1 MGNTITIKHGSRV
14 PTSSSLKPYE
24 LGYDENGKCL
34 YIGNPNTNSAP
45 IKISSAG
52 DFLPLSG
59 GTLSGVVNS
68 SHNINLYNTN
78 AYVSLGAASNSSK
91 CYVQT
96 YNPVDNGVDDDNLKA
111 GFGFGWSNSM
121 LIDKYGNVTIKGVQI
136 APVTYV
142 SSKPASPVAGV
153 IYAIPI

>member
-1 MGNTITIKHGSRV
+1 MGNTITIKHGSSK
-14 PTSSSLKPYE
+14 PESLNPYE
-24 LGYDENGKCL
+24 LGYDESGNGTL
-34 YIGNPNTNSAP
+34 YIGNKNNIP
-45 IKISSAG
+45 IKIG
-52 DFLPLSG
+52 EGRDFLPLSG
-59 GTLSGVVNS
+59 GTLSGTVNS

-78 AYVSLGAASNSSK
+78 AYVSLGTAANSSK
-91 CYVQT
+91 CYIQT